1 MPSGLEKYMSFNF
14 NNKLAFIDSFQFL
27 STSVDSLVKKL
38 GKNDFKYLIQEFDID
53 VLDVVKQK
61 GFYPYEHMGKFEKFK
76 EEWPSKEKI
85 YGLLTVKRIS
95 DKEYEH
101 VVKVWDRFKVKTMKD
116 YHCLYLKFHVYC

>member
-1 MPSGLEKYMSFNF
+1 M
-14 NNKLAFIDSFQFL
+14 
-27 STSVDSLVKKL
+27 

-61 GFYPYEHMGKFEKFK
+61 GFYPYEHMSKFEKFK
-76 EEWPSKEKI
+76 EELPNKEKI
-85 YGLLTVKRIS
+85 YSSLTVKRIS

-116 YHCLYLKFHVYC
+116 YHWYLKFHVYY